1 MNKIAIIIIATN
13 SYFILG
19 LRFIKKFMHYYNG
32 NSIIKFYFFSDHD
45 PRNYFSSDINLE
57 YIYTKH
63 NNWLDATN
71 SKFYNIKSLENKD
84 EDYFY
89 YFDADTNIMKTFDET
104 WFLGESV
111 GAEHFG
117 NKSWLKN
124 GAGFDKNPRSKAY
137 VPEDSKL
144 DKIYYMG
151 AFLGGKKE
159 KIMKIAE
166 ILLQWQLEDK
176 KINYEPG
183 VNDES
188 YINAYFH
195 YNPPKIVKIENFPFL
210 YSDKGG
216 MQDTRNP
223 LLDIEYLKKQ
233 VLDDKHSIF
242 EIKGKNIIFNK

>member
-89 YFDADTNIMKTFDET
+89 YFDAATNAMATTGTLPKVLVF
-104 WFLGESV
+104 
-111 GAEHFG
+111 
-117 NKSWLKN
+117 
-124 GAGFDKNPRSKAY
+124 RSKISG
-137 VPEDSKL
+137 SKSKATKPSNNPAERPRTKCNRSR
-144 DKIYYMG
+144 DR
-151 AFLGGKKE
+151 
-159 KIMKIAE
+159 IAR
-166 ILLQWQLEDK
+166 
-176 KINYEPG
+176 
-183 VNDES
+183 
-188 YINAYFH
+188 
-195 YNPPKIVKIENFPFL
+195 NPP
-210 YSDKGG
+210 
-216 MQDTRNP
+216 RNVAP
-223 LLDIEYLKKQ
+223 D
-233 VLDDKHSIF
+233 VTAARRSAVF
-242 EIKGKNIIFNK
+242 MGRR